1 MLEAY
6 LRAERFDKAEDM
18 LRTRLKRRA
27 SVRDTYWLGRA
38 QEGTGRYEA
47 AAASFSRATEG
58 WQGADSDLGEMVS
71 LGRAAAGVGHQRRA
85 RVKRHGVRR
94 EGLVQ
99 KGCYPDSI

>member
-38 QEGTGRYEA
+38 QAGTGQDES
-47 AAASFSRATEG
+47 AAASFGEAAEG
-58 WQGADSDLGEMVS
+58 WKGADPEFAEMVS
-71 LGRAAAGVGHQRRA
+71 LS
-85 RVKRHGVRR
+85 RVIVPHVSRITVTPSPTRSS
-94 EGLVQ
+94 
-99 KGCYPDSI
+99 P